1 MHVGR
6 HHPSRKLNRM
16 SRPLSILVAFG
27 GPSPEHEVSV
37 LTGMQVMAAL
47 AETHHRVTPLYVGK
61 SGRWFTGEA
70 MADLAN
76 YKEVKKVE
84 TRGVECAFMF
94 GENGK
99 AVLRETASAGW
110 FRKPATWQVDVVIPA
125 FHGSDGENG
134 AFQGLCET
142 YNLPY
147 TSSGVTASGIG
158 MDKRLAKAVCRAY
171 GFPVVDDVHVREP
184 EWAAS
189 QDALLAQAEAMG
201 YPLFVKPTH
210 LGSSIGV
217 GRASDRAEL
226 ITAVETA
233 FRYDVSVLIEKAV
246 TPLREINCSVL
257 GSPDSAEASVCE
269 QPVGSGELL
278 SFKDKYQ
285 SGDSTKGMASADRL
299 IPAPIPTE
307 LAESIQRTAMG
318 IFKAFG
324 CSGVVRLD
332 FLMNDATGEV
342 FFNEINTQPGSFSFY
357 LWQHSGLSFAQLV
370 QRLLDVALEQ
380 HRIRNGRVRSYD
392 TNLLSQKAAKGLKGL
407 KGLKK

>member
-1 MHVGR
+1 
-6 HHPSRKLNRM
+6 M
-16 SRPLSILVAFG
+16 SRQLSILVAFG

-47 AETHHRVTPLYVGK
+47 AETSHTVIPLYVGK
-61 SGRWFTGEA
+61 SGKWFTGA
-70 MADLAN
+70 ALADL
-76 YKEVKKVE
+76 KTFTDVKQAE
-84 TRGVECAFMF
+84 ASGIECAFAF
-94 GENGK
+94 GPTGK
-99 AVLRETASAGW
+99 AHLQQTSKPGLFASSKSW
-110 FRKPATWQVDVVIPA
+110 NVDVVIPA

-134 AFQGLCET
+134 AFQGVCDV
-142 YNLPY
+142 YNLPFS
-147 TSSGVTASGIG
+147 SSGVTASAIG
-158 MDKRLAKAVCRAY
+158 MDKRIAKAVCRAY
-171 GFPVVDDVHVREP
+171 GFPVVPDVSFREP

-189 QDALLAQAEAMG
+189 QSDILSDAEALG
-201 YPLFVKPTH
+201 YPLFVKPAH

-217 GRASDRAEL
+217 SRAIDRAQL
-226 ITAVETA
+226 IAAVEDA
-233 FRYDVSVLIEKAV
+233 FRYDVSILVEKAV
-246 TPLREINCSVL
+246 SPLREINCSIL
-257 GSPDSAEASVCE
+257 GSPDQAEPSVCE

-285 SGDSTKGMASADRL
+285 SGEASKGLASADRL
-299 IPAPIPTE
+299 IPAPIPKE
-307 LAESIQRTAMG
+307 VSDRIQSIALG

-357 LWQHSGLSFAQLV
+357 LWQHSGVSFTELLR
-370 QRLLDVALEQ
+370 RLIDIAMEQ
-380 HRIRNGRVRSYD
+380 HRARNGRVRSYE

>member
-1 MHVGR
+1 
-6 HHPSRKLNRM
+6 M

-47 AETHHRVTPLYVGK
+47 ADTPHTVIPLYVGK
-61 SGRWFTGEA
+61 SGRWFTGQA
-70 MADLAN
+70 LADLAT
-76 YKEVKKVE
+76 YKEVKAAESV
-84 TRGVECAFMF
+84 GIECAFTF
-94 GENGK
+94 GASGK
-99 AVLRETASAGW
+99 AQLQQTSKPGLFSSAQ
-110 FRKPATWQVDVVIPA
+110 TWAIDVVIPA

-134 AFQGLCET
+134 AFQGVCEV

-147 TSSGVTASGIG
+147 TSSGVTASAIG

-171 GFPVVDDVHVREP
+171 GFPVVDDVSFREP
-184 EWAAS
+184 EWAVR
-189 QDALLAQAEAMG
+189 QDALIAEAEALG

-217 GRASDRAEL
+217 SRATDRNSL
-226 ITAVETA
+226 ITAVENA
-233 FRYDVSVLIEKAV
+233 FRYDVSVLVEKAV
-246 TPLREINCSVL
+246 TPLREINCSIL
-257 GSPDSAEASVCE
+257 GSPDQAEASVCE

-285 SGDSTKGMASADRL
+285 SGEATKGMASADRL
-299 IPAPIPTE
+299 IPAPISEE
-307 LAESIQRTAMG
+307 LTQRIRGIALG
-318 IFKAFG
+318 IFRAFG

-332 FLMNDATGEV
+332 FLMNDSTGEV
-342 FFNEINTQPGSFSFY
+342 YFNEINTQPGSFSFY
-357 LWQHSGLSFAQLV
+357 LWQHSGVSFTQLV
-370 QRLLDVALEQ
+370 QRLVDVALEQ

-407 KGLKK
+407 KGMKK

>member
-1 MHVGR
+1 
-6 HHPSRKLNRM
+6 M

-47 AETHHRVTPLYVGK
+47 GDTSHTVIPLYVSK
-61 SGRWFTGEA
+61 SGRWFTGA
-70 MADLAN
+70 PLADLAT
-76 YKEVKKVE
+76 YKDVKVAE
-84 TRGVECAFMF
+84 TSGIECAFVY
-94 GENGK
+94 GANGK
-99 AVLRETASAGW
+99 AHLQQTSKPGLFSSAS
-110 FRKPATWQVDVVIPA
+110 TWAIDVVIPA

-134 AFQGLCET
+134 AFQGVCEV

-147 TSSGVTASGIG
+147 TSSGVTASAIG

-171 GFPVVDDVHVREP
+171 GFPVVDDVSFREP

-189 QDALLAQAEAMG
+189 QSDLITKAEAMG

-217 GRASDRAEL
+217 SRAGDRAQL
-226 ITAVETA
+226 IAAVENA
-233 FRYDVSVLIEKAV
+233 FRYDVSVLVEKAV
-246 TPLREINCSVL
+246 TPLREINCSIL
-257 GSPDSAEASVCE
+257 GSPDRAEASVCE
-269 QPVGSGELL
+269 QPVGSGDLL

-285 SGDSTKGMASADRL
+285 SGDATKGMASADRL
-299 IPAPIPTE
+299 IPAPIT
-307 LAESIQRTAMG
+307 AEQTQAIQSIALG

-332 FLMNDATGEV
+332 FLMNESTGQV
-342 FFNEINTQPGSFSFY
+342 YFNEINTQPGSFSFY
-357 LWQHSGLSFAQLV
+357 LWQHSGVSFTQLV
-370 QRLLDVALEQ
+370 QRLVDVGLEQ
-380 HRIRNGRVRSYD
+380 HRIRNGRVRSYE
-392 TNLLSQKAAKGLKGL
+392 TNLLSQKAVKGLKGL